1 MTKALRAA
9 AVVIVTAALLV
20 AAGLV
25 YARAT
30 RLSARPAPGDL
41 ETHVARLVR
50 RAALPADV
58 RRRVNPVPLSAA
70 ALEDGM
76 AHFADHCGSCH
87 GNDGS
92 GATAMGQN
100 LFPKAPDMRAAPTQ
114 DLSDGELFWIIENG
128 IRFTGMPGWGD
139 GTPESATSTWNLV
152 HFVRHLP
159 CLSEDELARME
170 AMTPR
175 PLDEV
180 REELEAERFLRG
192 EDVPPAER

>member
-1 MTKALRAA
+1 MTRALTAA
-9 AVVIVTAALLV
+9 ACILATAAVLV

-30 RLSARPAPGDL
+30 RLSARPAPGGL
-41 ETHVARLVR
+41 ETRLARFVR
-50 RAALPADV
+50 RVALPDDV
-58 RRRVNPVPLSAA
+58 SRRLNPVPLSAA

-92 GATAMGQN
+92 GATEMGQN
-100 LFPKAPDMRAAPTQ
+100 LFPKAPDMRGAPTQ

-139 GTPESATSTWNLV
+139 GTPESTASTWNLV

-159 CLSEDELARME
+159 RLSEDELARME
-170 AMTPR
+170 AMMPR
-175 PLDEV
+175 SVDEV

-192 EDVPPAER
+192 DDVPPAER